1 MRNHAYFFR
10 ENFIL
15 EEIYFNSFFLE
26 FHHQKQMLNQWF
38 YQQILIK
45 VSFNVIRMA

>member
-15 EEIYFNSFFLE
+15 EEIYFNSFFFRISPSKANAE
-26 FHHQKQMLNQWF
+26 SV
-38 YQQILIK
+38 ILSTDFDK
-45 VSFNVIRMA
+45 SKL